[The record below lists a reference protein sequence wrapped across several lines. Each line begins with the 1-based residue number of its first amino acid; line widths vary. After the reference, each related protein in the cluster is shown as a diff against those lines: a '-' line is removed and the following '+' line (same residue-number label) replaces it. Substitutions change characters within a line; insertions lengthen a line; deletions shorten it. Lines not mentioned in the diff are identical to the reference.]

1 MDSFPQS
8 CDPVVWGDDDV
19 TSNASTTIVIS
30 VDAAFVRPVTSIVS
44 VWGAAA
50 RSFAVKTTT
59 WGSGVGANRSTSPT
73 STPSR
78 KTRAIPA
85 WGPRKPIQLTDVPV
99 KVNVA
104 CAPAVVESAA
114 VPPLHRA
121 DALPNQPAVYAT
133 DGSVSSKCDTAVGG
147 GDDVTSNAS

>member
-73 STPSR
+73 STPSST
-78 KTRAIPA
+78 TRAIPA

-99 KVNVA
+99 KVKVA
-104 CAPAVVESAA
+104 CAPTVLDGAA
-114 VPPLHRA
+114 LPPLHA
-121 DALPNQPAVYAT
+121 PLVLPSHQ
-133 DGSVSSKCDTAVGG
+133 SL
-147 GDDVTSNAS
+147 